1 MFCFHHG
8 YFKWVWD
15 VYGSQG
21 TNISSNRFRS
31 MNIWLHAN
39 IWYFVILLTVSDIIR
54 HTLAAID
61 IPATSTKSIHCSD
74 VIMGVLVYQ
83 ITSLTIVY
91 WSVYSDADQINLQ
104 STASLAFAW
113 WIPPQMASNAENVDD
128 QSWGPMCGHLGTP
141 SEHIYDSYYNHS
153 SFCIIVYLTFCQI

>member
-31 MNIWLHAN
+31 VNIWLHAN
-39 IWYFVILLTVSDIIR
+39 VWYFVILLTVSDIIR
-54 HTLAAID
+54 HTLTAID
-61 IPATSTKSIHCSD
+61 IPANSTKSIHCSD
-74 VIMGVLVYQ
+74 VIMGVLVSQ

-91 WSVYSDADQINLQ
+91 WSVHSGADQINLQ

-113 WIPPQMASNAENVDD
+113 WIFPAQMASNALKC
-128 QSWGPMCGHLGTP
+128 WWPKLGTNVWAP
-141 SEHIYDSYYNHS
+141 WGAIRT
-153 SFCIIVYLTFCQI
+153 YLR